1 MITAATGNVRMADF
15 SLLLAGFRGQASSQF
30 EAGVQDAAARGEGL
44 AMASA
49 QFATAVLH
57 NGLGHY
63 QTALAAA
70 QQACEHDE
78 LGFGIW
84 VLPELI
90 EAAVRSGEPEV
101 AAAGLDQLSAR
112 TSLSHSQWAHAIEV
126 RSRALL
132 TGGQAAED
140 LYQDAIS
147 QLRPSQM
154 TVELARAHLVYGEW
168 LRREN
173 RRIDAREQL
182 RTAHQMFASMGAD
195 GFADRAASE
204 LRATG
209 ERTRRRTIDTPAQL
223 TARETQI
230 ARLAGDGLSNP
241 EIAAQLFMSPRTVEY
256 HLGKVF
262 TKLAISSR
270 NQLRGAL
277 AKQRNE

>member
-1 MITAATGNVRMADF
+1 
-15 SLLLAGFRGQASSQF
+15 
-30 EAGVQDAAARGEGL
+30 
-44 AMASA
+44 
-49 QFATAVLH
+49 
-57 NGLGHY
+57 
-63 QTALAAA
+63 
-70 QQACEHDE
+70 
-78 LGFGIW
+78 
-84 VLPELI
+84 LPRP
-90 EAAVRSGEPEV
+90 AW
-101 AAAGLDQLSAR
+101 

-230 ARLAGDGLSNP
+230 AQQAGDGLSNP